1 MGTNKIIL
9 ILIAISVVV
18 GMAVT
23 IGSPE
28 QAGRLE
34 QMRRDVAFTGET
46 RDTMLLLL
54 ALGLG
59 GFIAYLAFTR
69 R

>member
-1 MGTNKIIL
+1 VKAGYL
-9 ILIAISVVV
+9 ILGLVTLAVVISLFAS
-18 GMAVT
+18 GM
-23 IGSPE
+23 PDH
-28 QAGRLE
+28 AGRLE

-46 RDTMLLLL
+46 REMVLLML

-59 GFIAYLAFTR
+59 GFIAYLAITR

>member
-9 ILIAISVVV
+9 ILLVVAAVV
-18 GMAVT
+18 GIAVT
-23 IGSPE
+23 VGSPE
-28 QAGRLE
+28 QAGRLA
-34 QMRRDVAFTGET
+34 QMRRDIAFTGET
-46 RDTMLLLL
+46 RETVLLIL

>member
-1 MGTNKIIL
+1 MGTRNIIL
-9 ILIAISVVV
+9 ILLAISVVV
-18 GMAVT
+18 GMIVT
-23 IGSPE
+23 IGNPE
-28 QAGRLE
+28 QAGRLA

-46 RDTMLLLL
+46 RETVLLLL

-59 GFIAYLAFTR
+59 GFIGYLALTR